1 MLILVRLLK
10 YVHLS
15 TEAGIEDQKQTSEEE
30 QKQYSGGKIKWPF
43 VSKYLN
49 LDYCLNHAIFTIMF
63 HRPNKVKF
71 NITFFLKLTHQK

>member
-30 QKQYSGGKIKWPF
+30 QKQYSGGKIK
-43 VSKYLN
+43 
-49 LDYCLNHAIFTIMF
+49 
-63 HRPNKVKF
+63 
-71 NITFFLKLTHQK
+71 

>member
-1 MLILVRLLK
+1 MHILVRLVK

-15 TEAGIEDQKQTSEEE
+15 TETSMEDQKQTSEEE

-49 LDYCLNHAIFTIMF
+49 LYYCLNHAIFTIMF
-63 HRPNKVKF
+63 HRPNKVK
-71 NITFFLKLTHQK
+71 N